1 MEMSTKIHNFQI
13 KATTRIYGIFGHP
26 VSQSLSPAMHNAA
39 FRHLGLDCIY
49 LAFNVDPR
57 NVAQAV
63 SSIRALGLCGINVTI
78 PHKQSVMEG
87 LDEVVPEASM
97 VGAVNTIVN
106 EDGRLKGYN
115 TDVSGV
121 LRALR
126 SELGFIPQ
134 DKNVFIVGAG
144 GASRAVIVAV
154 CTGRARSVA
163 IVNRTYLKAQK
174 LSEEFSPRF
183 DGVGFSAAPVD
194 DADRV
199 SRLMAQ
205 ADIVI
210 NCSSAG
216 MGDIEPLRL
225 PLDLLGESCVI
236 YDLVYKPPI
245 TPLVRDSRA
254 LGLRAESGLGMLLY
268 QGVDAFEIWT
278 GEDAPVEVMREAL
291 SIPG

>member
-1 MEMSTKIHNFQI
+1 MGI
-13 KATTRIYGIFGHP
+13 KATTQIYGIFGHP

-39 FRHLGLDCIY
+39 FTHLELDCVY
-49 LAFNVDPR
+49 LAFDVDPR

-63 SSIRALGLCGINVTI
+63 SSIRVLGLCGINVTI
-78 PHKQSVMEG
+78 PHKQSVMAG
-87 LDEVVPEASM
+87 LDEIAPEASM

-121 LRALR
+121 LRALDY
-126 SELGFIPQ
+126 ELKFVPR

-144 GASRAVIVAV
+144 GASRAIIVAM
-154 CTGRARSVA
+154 CTGGARNVA
-163 IVNRTYLKAQK
+163 VVNRTYLKAQK
-174 LSEEFSPRF
+174 LSEEFSPQF
-183 DGVGFSAAPVD
+183 GSVEFSSAPLG

-199 SRLMAQ
+199 AELIAQ

-216 MGDIEPLRL
+216 MGDIEPLCL
-225 PLDLLGESCVI
+225 PLDLLGKDCVV
-236 YDLVYKPPI
+236 YDLVYKPPV

-254 LGLRAESGLGMLLY
+254 LGLKAESGLGMLLY

-291 SIPG
+291 SVPR

>member
-1 MEMSTKIHNFQI
+1 
-13 KATTRIYGIFGHP
+13 
-26 VSQSLSPAMHNAA
+26 MHNAA
-39 FRHLGLDCIY
+39 FRYLGLDCVY
-49 LAFNVDPR
+49 LAFDVDPR

-78 PHKQSVMEG
+78 PHKQSVMAG
-87 LDEVVPEASM
+87 LDEIAPEASM

-121 LRALR
+121 LRALH
-126 SELGFIPQ
+126 SELEFAPRG
-134 DKNVFIVGAG
+134 KNVFIVGAG
-144 GASRAVIVAV
+144 GASRAVIVAM
-154 CTGRARSVA
+154 CTGGARSVS

-174 LSEEFSPRF
+174 LSEEFSPQF
-183 DGVGFSAAPVD
+183 GSVAFSAAPLD
-194 DADRV
+194 GADRV
-199 SRLMAQ
+199 AELIAQ

-216 MGDIEPLRL
+216 MGDIEPLCL
-225 PLDLLGESCVI
+225 PLDLLDEDCVV
-236 YDLVYKPPI
+236 YDLVYKPPV

-254 LGLRAESGLGMLLY
+254 LGLKAESGLGMLLY

-278 GEDAPVEVMREAL
+278 GKDAPVKVMREAL
-291 SIPG
+291 SVPG

>member
-1 MEMSTKIHNFQI
+1 
-13 KATTRIYGIFGHP
+13 
-26 VSQSLSPAMHNAA
+26 MHNAA
-39 FRHLGLDCIY
+39 FRYLGLDCVY
-49 LAFNVDPR
+49 LAFDVDPR

-78 PHKQSVMEG
+78 PHKQSGMAG
-87 LDEVVPEASM
+87 LDEIAPEASM

-121 LRALR
+121 LRALD
-126 SELGFIPQ
+126 SELRFVPR

-144 GASRAVIVAV
+144 GASRAIIVAM
-154 CTGRARSVA
+154 CTGGARSVA
-163 IVNRTYLKAQK
+163 VVNRTYLKAQK
-174 LSEEFSPRF
+174 LSEEFSPQF
-183 DGVGFSAAPVD
+183 GSIGFSSAPLG

-199 SRLMAQ
+199 AELIAQ

-216 MGDIEPLRL
+216 MGDIEPLSL
-225 PLDLLGESCVI
+225 PLDLLGEDCVV
-236 YDLVYKPPI
+236 YDLVYKPPV

-254 LGLRAESGLGMLLY
+254 LGLKAESGLGMLLY

-278 GEDAPVEVMREAL
+278 GEDAPVKVMREAL
-291 SIPG
+291 SVPG

>member
-1 MEMSTKIHNFQI
+1 MEI

-26 VSQSLSPAMHNAA
+26 VSQSLSPAIHNAA
-39 FRHLGLDCIY
+39 FEHLGLDCVY
-49 LAFNVDPR
+49 LAFDVDPGS
-57 NVAQAV
+57 VAQSV
-63 SSIRALGLCGINVTI
+63 ESIRTLGLSGINVTI
-78 PHKQSVMEG
+78 PHKQSVMAG
-87 LDEVVPEASM
+87 LDEIAPEASM

-121 LRALR
+121 LRALE
-126 SELGFIPQ
+126 SELGFAPQ
-134 DKNVFIVGAG
+134 GKSVFVVGAG
-144 GASRAVIVAV
+144 GASRAVIVAM
-154 CTGRARSVA
+154 CTGGARSVA
-163 IVNRTYLKAQK
+163 IANRTYSKAQE
-174 LSEEFSPRF
+174 LSEEFSPSF
-183 DGVGFSAAPVD
+183 ANVGFSAAPLE
-194 DADRV
+194 DAERV
-199 SRLMAQ
+199 AQLIVQ

-225 PLDLLGESCVI
+225 PLDLLGENCVV
-236 YDLVYKPPI
+236 YDLVYKPPV

-278 GEDAPVEVMREAL
+278 GEKAPVEVMREAL
-291 SIPG
+291 SVPG

>member
-1 MEMSTKIHNFQI
+1 MGI

-39 FRHLGLDCIY
+39 FTHLRLDCVY
-49 LAFNVDPR
+49 LAFDVNPR

-78 PHKQSVMEG
+78 PHKQSVMAG
-87 LDEVVPEASM
+87 LDEIASEASM

-106 EDGRLKGYN
+106 ENGRLKGYN

-121 LRALR
+121 LRALH
-126 SELGFIPQ
+126 SELEFAPRG
-134 DKNVFIVGAG
+134 KNIFIVGAG
-144 GASRAVIVAV
+144 GASRAVIVGM
-154 CTGRARSVA
+154 CTGGARSVS
-163 IVNRTYLKAQK
+163 IVNRTYLKAEK
-174 LSEEFSPRF
+174 LSEEFSPQF
-183 DGVGFSAAPVD
+183 GSVAFSAAPLD

-199 SRLMAQ
+199 AELIAQ

-216 MGDIEPLRL
+216 MGDIEPLCL
-225 PLDLLGESCVI
+225 PLDLLGESCVV
-236 YDLVYKPPI
+236 YDLVYKPPV

-254 LGLRAESGLGMLLY
+254 LGLKAESGLGMLLY

-291 SIPG
+291 SVTG

>member
-1 MEMSTKIHNFQI
+1 MEI

-39 FRHLGLDCIY
+39 FGHLGLDCVY
-49 LAFNVDPR
+49 LAFDVEPKNIDR
-57 NVAQAV
+57 AV
-63 SSIRALGLCGINVTI
+63 SSIRNLGLCGVNVTI
-78 PHKQSVMEG
+78 PHKQSVMAG
-87 LDEVVPEASM
+87 LDEIAPEASM

-106 EDGRLKGYN
+106 ENGRLKGYN
-115 TDVSGV
+115 TDISGV
-121 LRALR
+121 LRAIDC
-126 SELGFIPQ
+126 ELGFVPLG
-134 DKNVFIVGAG
+134 KNIFIVGAG
-144 GASRAVIVAV
+144 GAARAVIVAM
-154 CTGRARSVA
+154 CTGGARSVA
-163 IVNRTYLKAQK
+163 IGNRTCLKAQK

-183 DGVGFSAAPVD
+183 ESVGFSVAPLED
-194 DADRV
+194 EERV
-199 SRLMAQ
+199 AQMMGQ

-216 MGDIEPLRL
+216 MGDIKPLCL
-225 PLDLLGESCVI
+225 PLDLLDENCVV

-245 TPLVRDSRA
+245 TPLVGDSRA

-291 SIPG
+291 SVPT

>member
-1 MEMSTKIHNFQI
+1 MEI

-39 FRHLGLDCIY
+39 FEHLGLDCVY
-49 LAFNVDPR
+49 LAFDVDPR
-57 NVAQAV
+57 NIDKAV
-63 SSIRALGLCGINVTI
+63 NSIRDLGFCGVNVTI
-78 PHKQSVMEG
+78 PHKQSVMAG
-87 LDEVVPEASM
+87 LDEIAPEASM

-121 LRALR
+121 LRALHF
-126 SELGFIPQ
+126 ELEFVPQ
-134 DKNVFIVGAG
+134 DKNILIVGAG
-144 GASRAVIVAV
+144 GASRAVIVAM
-154 CTGRARSVA
+154 CTGGTRSIA
-163 IVNRTYLKAQK
+163 IANRTYFKAQE

-183 DGVGFSAAPVD
+183 GDIGFSAAPLE
-194 DADRV
+194 DAARV
-199 SRLMAQ
+199 AQ
-205 ADIVI
+205 MMEQTDIVI

-225 PLDLLGESCVI
+225 PLDLLDENCVV
-236 YDLVYKPPI
+236 YDLVYKPAV

-254 LGLRAESGLGMLLY
+254 LGLKAESGLGMLLY

-278 GEDAPVEVMREAL
+278 GENAPVEVMREAL
-291 SIPG
+291 SVSG

>member
-1 MEMSTKIHNFQI
+1 LEI
-13 KATTRIYGIFGHP
+13 KATTRIYGIFGYP

-39 FRHLGLDCIY
+39 FTHLGLDCVY
-49 LAFNVDPR
+49 LAFDVDPR

-78 PHKQSVMEG
+78 PHKQSVMAG
-87 LDEVVPEASM
+87 LDEIAPEASM

-106 EDGRLKGYN
+106 ENGRLKGYN

-121 LRALR
+121 LRALH
-126 SELGFIPQ
+126 SELEFAPRG
-134 DKNVFIVGAG
+134 KNIFIVGAG
-144 GASRAVIVAV
+144 GASRAVIVAM
-154 CTGRARSVA
+154 CTGGARSVS
-163 IVNRTYLKAQK
+163 IVNRTYLKARK
-174 LSEEFSPRF
+174 LSEEFSPQF
-183 DGVGFSAAPVD
+183 GSVAFSAAPLD

-199 SRLMAQ
+199 AELIAQ

-216 MGDIEPLRL
+216 MGDVEPLCL
-225 PLDLLGESCVI
+225 PLDLLGKDCVV
-236 YDLVYKPPI
+236 YDLVYKPPV

-254 LGLRAESGLGMLLY
+254 LGLKSESGLGMLLY

-291 SIPG
+291 LVSG

>member
-1 MEMSTKIHNFQI
+1 MEI
-13 KATTRIYGIFGHP
+13 KATTQIYGIFGHP

-39 FRHLGLDCIY
+39 FRHLGLDCVY
-49 LAFNVDPR
+49 LAFNVDPS

-78 PHKQSVMEG
+78 PHKQSVMAG
-87 LDEVVPEASM
+87 LDEIAPEASM

-106 EDGRLKGYN
+106 ENGRLKGYN

-121 LRALR
+121 LRALD
-126 SELGFIPQ
+126 SELEFAPRG
-134 DKNVFIVGAG
+134 KNIFIVGAG
-144 GASRAVIVAV
+144 GASRAVIVAM
-154 CTGRARSVA
+154 CTGGARSVS

-174 LSEEFSPRF
+174 LSEEFSPQFGSVR
-183 DGVGFSAAPVD
+183 FSAAPLD
-194 DADRV
+194 DTDRV
-199 SRLMAQ
+199 GELIAQ

-216 MGDIEPLRL
+216 MGDIEPLCL
-225 PLDLLGESCVI
+225 PLDLLGENCVV
-236 YDLVYKPPI
+236 YDLVYKPPV

-254 LGLRAESGLGMLLY
+254 LGLKAESGLGMLLY

-278 GEDAPVEVMREAL
+278 GEYAPVEVMRETL
-291 SIPG
+291 SVTG

>member
-1 MEMSTKIHNFQI
+1 LEI

-39 FRHLGLDCIY
+39 FEHLGLDCVY
-49 LAFNVDPR
+49 LAFDVDPR
-57 NVAQAV
+57 NIDKAV
-63 SSIRALGLCGINVTI
+63 SSIRNLGLRGVNVTI
-78 PHKQSVMEG
+78 PHKQSVMAG
-87 LDEVVPEASM
+87 LDEIAPEASM

-121 LRALR
+121 LRALH
-126 SELGFIPQ
+126 SELEFVPQ

-144 GASRAVIVAV
+144 GASRAVIVAM
-154 CTGRARSVA
+154 CTGGARSIA
-163 IVNRTYLKAQK
+163 IANRTYFKAQE

-183 DGVGFSAAPVD
+183 GDVGFSATPLED
-194 DADRV
+194 EERV
-199 SRLMAQ
+199 AQMMEQ

-216 MGDIEPLRL
+216 MGDIEPLCL
-225 PLDLLGESCVI
+225 PLALLGENCVV
-236 YDLVYKPPI
+236 YDLVYKPPV

-254 LGLRAESGLGMLLY
+254 LGLKAESGLGMLLY
-268 QGVDAFEIWT
+268 QGVDAFEIWM

-291 SIPG
+291 SVPA

>member
-1 MEMSTKIHNFQI
+1 MGI

-39 FRHLGLDCIY
+39 FTHLGLDCVY
-49 LAFNVDPR
+49 LAFDVDPR

-78 PHKQSVMEG
+78 PHKQSVMAG
-87 LDEVVPEASM
+87 LDEIASEASM

-106 EDGRLKGYN
+106 ENGRLKGYN

-121 LRALR
+121 LRALH
-126 SELGFIPQ
+126 SELEFAPRG
-134 DKNVFIVGAG
+134 KNVYIVGAG
-144 GASRAVIVAV
+144 GASRAVIVAM
-154 CTGRARSVA
+154 CTGGARSVS

-174 LSEEFSPRF
+174 LSEEFSPQF
-183 DGVGFSAAPVD
+183 GSVAFSAASLD
-194 DADRV
+194 DTDRV
-199 SRLMAQ
+199 AELIAQ

-216 MGDIEPLRL
+216 MGDIEPLCL
-225 PLDLLGESCVI
+225 PLDLLGKDCVV
-236 YDLVYKPPI
+236 YDLVYKPPV

-254 LGLRAESGLGMLLY
+254 LGLKSESGLGMLLY

-291 SIPG
+291 SVPG

>member
-1 MEMSTKIHNFQI
+1 MGI

-39 FRHLGLDCIY
+39 FTHLRLDCVY
-49 LAFNVDPR
+49 LAFDVNPR

-78 PHKQSVMEG
+78 PHKQSVMAG
-87 LDEVVPEASM
+87 LDEIASEASM

-106 EDGRLKGYN
+106 ENGRLKGYN

-121 LRALR
+121 LRALH
-126 SELGFIPQ
+126 SELEFAPRG
-134 DKNVFIVGAG
+134 KNIFIVGAG
-144 GASRAVIVAV
+144 GASRAVIVGM
-154 CTGRARSVA
+154 CTGGARSVS
-163 IVNRTYLKAQK
+163 IVNRTYLKAEK
-174 LSEEFSPRF
+174 LSEEFSPQF
-183 DGVGFSAAPVD
+183 GSVAFSAAPLD
-194 DADRV
+194 DTDRV
-199 SRLMAQ
+199 AELIAQ

-216 MGDIEPLRL
+216 MGDIEPLCL
-225 PLDLLGESCVI
+225 PLDLLGKDCVV
-236 YDLVYKPPI
+236 YDLVYKPPV

-254 LGLRAESGLGMLLY
+254 IGLKAESGLGMLLY

-291 SIPG
+291 SVPG